1 MTERDK
7 GRLIKSLHAQRF
19 MLEVALEPI
28 APDEWLITGVME
40 DWTLKDMI
48 AHITAWDLR
57 GTQWILA
64 AGRDEMPHMP
74 LPDRS
79 WADLDAINAETYLVW
94 RDRPLVE
101 VQQSFMES
109 FPPLDAAC
117 QALSEAQVARHI
129 TFHNG
134 HEIEAMPVG
143 RLIAWR
149 YRHYRTHT
157 AQIKAWWEA
166 LRAKD

>member
-28 APDEWLITGVME
+28 APEEWLIPGVAG

-48 AHITAWDLR
+48 AHIAAWDVR

-79 WADLDAINAETYLVW
+79 WADLDAINAETYLAW
-94 RDRPLVE
+94 RDTPLAE
-101 VQQSFMES
+101 VQQAFIAS

-117 QALSEAQVARHI
+117 QALSEAQVAQQI
-129 TFHNG
+129 TFYNG
-134 HEIEAMPVG
+134 REIETMPVG

-149 YRHYRTHT
+149 YRHYRAHA
-157 AQIKAWWEA
+157 AQIKAWWGT
-166 LRAKD
+166 LHAKD